1 MKRLYTHLPLASAYL
16 CPDCSEIGDN
26 SRQCACCG
34 CAVLLYLEPILN
46 REATAITPADESFL
60 RVCHIVAAPRT

>member
-1 MKRLYTHLPLASAYL
+1 MKHLYTHLPLKRAYL

-34 CAVLLYLEPILN
+34 WTALLYLEPILN
-46 REATAITPADESFL
+46 CKATAITAADESFL
-60 RVCHIVAAPRT
+60 RVYHIDGGVR